1 MMNDNVPH
9 CKMIDDMLDEVR
21 QEVKIRCAL
30 RMIRNNKLSDEEIS
44 KVTELTLEEVK
55 ELKAQASAVTT

>member
-1 MMNDNVPH
+1 MDNVPH
-9 CKMIDDMLDEVR
+9 CKMIEDMLNEVR
-21 QEVKIRCAL
+21 REAQIECAL
-30 RMIRNNKLSDEEIS
+30 QVIRNSKLSDEEIS

>member
-1 MMNDNVPH
+1 MDNVPH
-9 CKMIDDMLDEVR
+9 CKMIEDMLDEVR

-30 RMIRNNKLSDEEIS
+30 RMIRNIKLSDEEIS

-55 ELKAQASAVTT
+55 ELKAQASAVTA

>member
-30 RMIRNNKLSDEEIS
+30 RMIRNIKLSDEEIS

-55 ELKAQASAVTT
+55 ELKAQASAVTA